1 MQQRKHI
8 QSSMNA
14 ANAQR
19 PIYASYIDY
28 FSPDKRLQ
36 ICKETIVFKAVS
48 CERRKPKTRVF
59 TVYYAD
65 ATTKHSRVMRKC
77 THMPANKPIENVACC
92 AVSEISSRLCMI
104 LYMKGIFEALTS

>member
-1 MQQRKHI
+1 MQQRKRI

-28 FSPDKRLQ
+28 FSRDKALQ
-36 ICKETIVFKAVS
+36 ICKETIVFEAVS
-48 CERRKPKTRVF
+48 CERRKPKMRVF

-65 ATTKHSRVMRKC
+65 ATTKHSRVMQMH
-77 THMPANKPIENVACC
+77 THACQQ
-92 AVSEISSRLCMI
+92 
-104 LYMKGIFEALTS
+104 TH